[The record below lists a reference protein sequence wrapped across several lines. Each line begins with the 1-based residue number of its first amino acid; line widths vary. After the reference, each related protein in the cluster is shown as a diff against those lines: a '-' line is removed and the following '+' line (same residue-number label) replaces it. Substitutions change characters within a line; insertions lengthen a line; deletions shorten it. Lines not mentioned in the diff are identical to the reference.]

1 MCGPKFCSMRISAD
15 VRAYA
20 TEHGLS
26 TTEALEA
33 GMREKS
39 AEFTAAG
46 GQVYLPMPDSRHED
60 ISGLSGPQ

>member
-20 TEHGLS
+20 
-26 TTEALEA
+26 EA
-33 GMREKS
+33 GMQQKS

-46 GQVYLPMPDSRHED
+46 GRVYVPLTPASPNQPS
-60 ISGLSGPQ
+60 

>member
-20 TEHGLS
+20 EEHGMS
-26 TTEALEA
+26 TEEALET
-33 GMREKS
+33 GMLEKS

-46 GQVYLPMPDSRHED
+46 GRVYLPVTGS
-60 ISGLSGPQ
+60 

>member
-20 TEHGLS
+20 EEHGLS
-26 TTEALEA
+26 TAEAIEE
-33 GMREKS
+33 GMKEKS

-46 GQVYLPMPDSRHED
+46 GHVYLPVTGS
-60 ISGLSGPQ
+60 

>member
-1 MCGPKFCSMRISAD
+1 MRISAD